1 MTIDWIAKLRHLLQT
16 VAFCLTVS
24 ALQVAFNP
32 ERSYGIPVTYSLA
45 IGSITWLLIDFGR
58 HFVPSSRE
66 LSLIHI

>member
-32 ERSYGIPVTYSLA
+32 ERSYGIPVTCQR
-45 IGSITWLLIDFGR
+45 T
-58 HFVPSSRE
+58 E
-66 LSLIHI
+66 LRG